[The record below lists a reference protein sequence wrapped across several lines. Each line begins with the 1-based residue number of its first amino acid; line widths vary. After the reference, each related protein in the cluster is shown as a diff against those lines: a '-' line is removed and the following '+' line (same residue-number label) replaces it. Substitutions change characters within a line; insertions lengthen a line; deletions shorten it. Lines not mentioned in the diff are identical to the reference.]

1 MSEIQEEEKKTNA
14 TNDKMLSF
22 SAVCMQNS
30 TIFVGSVLYFF
41 FIRFLSFVDSVAG
54 RLSFYS
60 HFLPLRFA
68 FISVL
73 SALRASDSFPT
84 LCLYAIT
91 AFLIWKHLELISKT
105 LIEMRTQRDI
115 TESAQRNRRTQANS
129 KVNANVR

>member
-1 MSEIQEEEKKTNA
+1 MPRTIRCYRLVPSACRIQR
-14 TNDKMLSF
+14 F
-22 SAVCMQNS
+22 SLARFC
-30 TIFVGSVLYFF
+30 IF